1 MKCVVELS
9 EAEEKTLQQ
18 MSLNH
23 QHRDMR
29 IRAAGVMMLG
39 RKIKLTEVAAQL
51 SVSGQS
57 VYNWARAWRESGIC
71 GLLVGHKGGRPR
83 SLSEA
88 MIATAIEAA
97 SVELMTLRQIAQRV
111 EEAHGVQFPCRL
123 DTLSTALKRA
133 GFSYKRGRYSLKKS
147 VAPRSSP

>member
-1 MKCVVELS
+1 MKCVVDLS

-23 QHRDMR
+23 QHRDVR

-51 SVSGQS
+51 GVSGQS
-57 VYNWARAWRESGIC
+57 VYNWAHAWRESGIF

-88 MIATAIEAA
+88 MIATAVEAA
-97 SVELMTLRQIAQRV
+97 SAELMTLRQIAQRV
-111 EEAHGVQFPCRL
+111 EEAHGVPFPCRL

-133 GFSYKRGRYSLKKS
+133 GFSYKRGRYSLKKN
-147 VAPRSSP
+147 ATQRSSP